1 MMSDYENEETQE
13 FKVRD
18 KRRFSP
24 EGESS
29 QSQESEKPD
38 KPENS
43 EETGTQEPRK
53 KQQTTTRP
61 PVDFSSLIASL
72 AQTAL
77 FQLGVLH
84 TPDMKDPIEPD
95 LEGARQTIDVIAIL
109 ELKTKGNLTEQE
121 KKLID
126 DTLFQLRMAF
136 IEMSK

>member
-1 MMSDYENEETQE
+1 MSDYENEETQE

-24 EGESS
+24 GGESS
-29 QSQESEKPD
+29 QSQESGKPD

-43 EETGTQEPRK
+43 EEIGTQELRK

-77 FQLGVLH
+77 FQLGVLR
-84 TPDMKDPIEPD
+84 TPDMKEPIEPD